1 MWSNL
6 CCWHFPPVAAGN
18 HPTAVHTLRTH
29 VSRHGTSETYGGGR
43 QTVLRRW
50 TSRYGITFQT
60 GVVSRHGSIPSL
72 SKNYVY
78 KGGCDPARK
87 EERII
92 NHPSQPLTNYIVI
105 AIVIIIVITI
115 I

>member
-1 MWSNL
+1 MLRARMWSNL
-6 CCWHFPPVAAGN
+6 CCWHFPLVAAGS

-60 GVVSRHGSIPSL
+60 GVVSRHDSVPSCPRTMHIREAVIL
-72 SKNYVY
+72 SE
-78 KGGCDPARK
+78 RK
-87 EERII
+87 RE
-92 NHPSQPLTNYIVI
+92 SS
-105 AIVIIIVITI
+105 TI
-115 I
+115 QVSP